1 MGSVALEGVVENGQ
15 IRLLSSVRLPE
26 KAKVYIL
33 IPEAEVRTGAYI
45 GSPRLAHPEQAA
57 DFEKQVVVL
66 EADQMPAYDTRLFHP
81 PAPLARVTLRN
92 PETGK
97 TVSDVPMLVDSGADV
112 TLLPQQS
119 LTPLTLVLDGPRL
132 RWDEHST
139 TGR

>member
-1 MGSVALEGVVENGQ
+1 
-15 IRLLSSVRLPE
+15 
-26 KAKVYIL
+26 
-33 IPEAEVRTGAYI
+33 
-45 GSPRLAHPEQAA
+45 
-57 DFEKQVVVL
+57 
-66 EADQMPAYDTRLFHP
+66 MPAYDTRLFHP

-119 LTPLTLVLDGPRL
+119 LTPLGIKLEPGAGYEVMGFDGKKSVVRVVTLDFVFLRRAFKGRFLVGDQAWGILGRDVLNHVTLVLDGPRL